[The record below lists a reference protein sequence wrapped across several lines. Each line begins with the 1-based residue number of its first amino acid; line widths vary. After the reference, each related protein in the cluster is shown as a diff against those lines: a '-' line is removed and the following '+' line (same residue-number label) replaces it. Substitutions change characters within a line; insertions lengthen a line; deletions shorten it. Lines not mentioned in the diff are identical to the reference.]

1 MKQNLRKSS
10 GRPRNFQFRLVFAL
24 LQYLTLIGVPESEL
38 KSLTAQALAR
48 LSRSTNTRSKSAATK
63 PSEATKLATA
73 IQRWY
78 QDQALVDSMG
88 NPIQLPLLGSAPS
101 VAWLIKREKLRLN
114 SERLAND
121 LVTLKV
127 VRRCRN
133 GKYLPVGRHLIVRN
147 GHPFLAKHHASSMTR
162 LLSTARSNVAAKS
175 PSDLLFER
183 CADVQYLPRSKI
195 RAFREFTN
203 QQCEA
208 FIDTINDWLES
219 NNAAGQ
225 KRPRSRATEAGVHVF
240 AFVGREC

>member
-1 MKQNLRKSS
+1 MKERAQISS
-10 GRPRNFQFRLVFAL
+10 GRPRNFQFRLVYAL
-24 LQYLTLIGVPESEL
+24 LEYLTLIGVPESEL
-38 KSLTAQALAR
+38 KALTTQALAR
-48 LSRSTNTRSKSAATK
+48 LSKRTKSLNRSTTPK
-63 PSEATKLATA
+63 PSEATTIATA

-78 QDQALVDSMG
+78 QDQALVDTNG
-88 NPIQLPLLGSAPS
+88 NPIPLPLLGSAPS
-101 VAWLIKREKLRLN
+101 VEWLIRRERLRKN
-114 SERLAND
+114 SERLANE

-147 GHPFLAKHHASSMTR
+147 SHPFLAKHHASSMIR

-175 PSDLLFER
+175 PGDRLFER
-183 CADVQYLPRSKI
+183 CADIQYLPRSKT

-219 NNAAGQ
+219 NNVRGT
-225 KRPRSRATEAGVHVF
+225 RPTKARITEAGVHVF
-240 AFVGREC
+240 AFVGHEG